1 MHGIVACE
9 TLYPEVASLAP
20 DAAVRYLPHDL
31 HEFPIH
37 VGDDREIGP
46 HVESA
51 IADLEAEG
59 VSSIRLAFAGTTG
72 LGGVTTEDVPL
83 AVSLADDCVSQFRYD
98 ADTTATG
105 EVKQAG
111 VYYLT
116 RGTIDRAPDVY
127 KLYLAF
133 QGRTDEL
140 AARFEEAE
148 GTHPDLT
155 IDWAESR
162 LYERARDRGASMSP
176 ESIDRFF
183 ASLLGYFDAV
193 ELIDTGSLYDVHEWY
208 AGEVRDFLASL
219 PTENGGNRS
228 VAYRIAAG
236 DDGLLRELF
245 ASEDLPQESAYVARY
260 DPGEP
265 VLED

>member
-9 TLYPEVASLAP
+9 TLYPEVADLAP

-51 IADLEAEG
+51 IAELEAEG

-72 LGGVTTEDVPL
+72 LAGVRTEDVPL
-83 AVSLADDCVSQFRYD
+83 GVSLADDCISQFRYD

-105 EVKQAG
+105 EVKEAG

-133 QGRTDEL
+133 QGRADEL
-140 AARFEEAE
+140 TARFGEAE
-148 GTHPDLT
+148 RTHPDLT

-162 LYERARDRGASMSP
+162 LYERARDRGAGMS
-176 ESIDRFF
+176 SDSVDRFF

-193 ELIDTGSLYDVHEWY
+193 ELVDTGSLYDVHEWY

-219 PTENGGNRS
+219 PTENAGNRS
-228 VAYRIAAG
+228 VDCRIAAG
-236 DDGLLRELF
+236 DRGLLRELF
-245 ASEDLPQESAYVARY
+245 ASEDLPRESAYVARY
-260 DPGEP
+260 EPGEP
-265 VLED
+265 VLEE